1 MSISIAKQMKETILD
16 METCRK
22 CKEFAFEY
30 VDDIAIPFCK
40 IKWFEERD
48 CPYEEEAEAILRDF
62 GIALG
67 EARAE
72 WCERVLAGE
81 DVPMFIDEEQTE
93 VI

>member
-1 MSISIAKQMKETILD
+1 MKKLYLVCGTPGSGKSAWIAKQMKETI
-16 METCRK
+16 
-22 CKEFAFEY
+22 
-30 VDDIAIPFCK
+30 
-40 IKWFEERD
+40 
-48 CPYEEEAEAILRDF
+48 EEEAEEIMRAF

-81 DVPMFIDEEQTE
+81 DVPMFIDEEQTK